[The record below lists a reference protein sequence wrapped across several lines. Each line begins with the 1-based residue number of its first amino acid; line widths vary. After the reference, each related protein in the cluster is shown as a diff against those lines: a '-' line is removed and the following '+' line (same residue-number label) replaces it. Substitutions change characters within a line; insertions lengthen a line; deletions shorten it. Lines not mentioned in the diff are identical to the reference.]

1 MGGGHNTFMDVRAS
15 FFGLRAAW
23 FGGAALGVA
32 TALLGSGCTLQVQN
46 TRPAEELAAQAAR
59 APGSVY
65 LGWRVYTDKCA
76 SCHGAAGGGGV
87 GAIQAPDLVARMSE
101 LGPRRFAHL
110 VLVRYDLDDPGA
122 AARARDD
129 PALRD
134 ARIDEILQRRDRP
147 LPMPAWQGEPRVSAH
162 ILDLYAYL
170 AARAEGR
177 QGPGRPVP

>member
-1 MGGGHNTFMDVRAS
+1 MSWHSSVGDLCRAPWE
-15 FFGLRAAW
+15 RAAAARPAATSLA
-23 FGGAALGVA
+23 AAL
-32 TALLGSGCTLQVQN
+32 LLGACTVQVQN

-65 LGWRVYTDKCA
+65 LGWRVYSDKCA
-76 SCHGAAGGGGV
+76 SCHGPAATGGQGSAPG
-87 GAIQAPDLVARMSE
+87 PDLLARMSE

-110 VLVRYDLDDPGA
+110 VLVRYDLDEPGA

-129 PALRD
+129 AALRD
-134 ARIDEILQRRDRP
+134 ARIGEALQRRDRAM
-147 LPMPAWQGEPRVSAH
+147 PMPAWQGEPRVSAH

-177 QGPGRPVP
+177 QGPGRPPP